1 MELLLGILVCLCVAV
16 CIYIEIQFRNHII
29 SKHPEIWLALSEE
42 KMGVKAFLSRPIAI
56 SDSAR
61 FGALSKT
68 KDKEVKDYVS
78 YQNSVCVLLF
88 LLVLV
93 SFILN

>member
-1 MELLLGILVCLCVAV
+1 MELLLGILVCLCVVV
-16 CIYIEIQFRNHII
+16 CIYIEIKFRNHII
-29 SKHPEIWLALSEE
+29 TKHPEIWLALSEE

-68 KDKEVKDYVS
+68 NDKEVKDYVS
-78 YQNSVCVLLF
+78 YQNSACVVLF
-88 LLVLV
+88 LFVLTSLVL
-93 SFILN
+93 N